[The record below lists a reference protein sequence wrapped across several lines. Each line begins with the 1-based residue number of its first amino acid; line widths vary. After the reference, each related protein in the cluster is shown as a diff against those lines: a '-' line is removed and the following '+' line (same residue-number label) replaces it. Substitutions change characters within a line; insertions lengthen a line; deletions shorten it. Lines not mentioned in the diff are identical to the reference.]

1 MRKMFVLGLAVAAGM
16 TFAASSAMAVD
27 VPVTPLKLI
36 IVDKIVASSSAKAV
50 FVVKDA
56 AVTKGTGTNV
66 AAISSQLDVR
76 YDAESGSWVNPPGP
90 NWLVNKDTVAKY
102 VNKNAPVGGST
113 KVSVIKPTKLIKN
126 VGKSLGDVP
135 IDIALAPVGDVHAV
149 YTVNNS
155 GVFRH
160 CGKFTGST
168 CAHKSIAG
176 GTGFKLVCK
185 GNGSPD
191 TCPASPSGAFVD

>member
-1 MRKMFVLGLAVAAGM
+1 MRKLFVLGMAVAAGM

-36 IVDKIVASSSAKAV
+36 IVDKIVASNSAKAV

-56 AVTKGTGTNV
+56 AVTKGSATGV
-66 AAISSQLDVR
+66 ISSQLDIS
-76 YDAESGSWVNPPGP
+76 YDAQDGSFINPAGP
-90 NWLVNKDTVAKY
+90 RWLVNKDTVAKY
-102 VNKNAPVGGST
+102 VNKDAPVGGST

-135 IDIALAPVGDVHAV
+135 INIATAPVGDVHAV

-176 GTGFKLVCK
+176 ATGWKLVCK

>member
-1 MRKMFVLGLAVAAGM
+1 M

-36 IVDKIVASSSAKAV
+36 IVDKIVASGSAKAV

-56 AVTKGTGTNV
+56 AVTKGTATGT
-66 AAISSQLDVR
+66 ISSQLDIS
-76 YDAESGSWVNPPGP
+76 YDAQSGSFVNPAGA

-102 VNKNAPVGGST
+102 VNKNAPSGGST
-113 KVSVIKPTKLIKN
+113 KVSVIKPGKLIKN
-126 VGKSLGDVP
+126 VGKSLGDDP
-135 IDIALAPVGDVHAV
+135 INISTAPVGNVHAV

-155 GVFRH
+155 GVFKH
-160 CGKFTGST
+160 CGQFTGAT

-185 GNGSPD
+185 GNGAPD

>member
-1 MRKMFVLGLAVAAGM
+1 MFVLGLAVAAGM

-50 FVVKDA
+50 FVVKDGAVDKGA
-56 AVTKGTGTNV
+56 ATG
-66 AAISSQLDVR
+66 AITSQLDIS
-76 YDAESGSWVNPPGP
+76 YDAEDGSFINPAGP
-90 NWLVNKDTVAKY
+90 RWLVNKDTVAKY
-102 VNKNAPVGGST
+102 VNKDAPTGGST

-126 VGKSLGDVP
+126 VGKSLGDIP
-135 IDIALAPVGDVHAV
+135 IDISAAPVGDVHAV

-185 GNGSPD
+185 GNGSAD
-191 TCPASPSGAFVD
+191 TCPASPSGAFID

>member
-1 MRKMFVLGLAVAAGM
+1 MRKLFVLGMAVAAGM
-16 TFAASSAMAVD
+16 TFAASSAMAAD
-27 VPVTPLKLI
+27 IPVTPLKLI
-36 IVDKIVASSSAKAV
+36 IVDKIVASNSAKAV

-56 AVTKGTGTNV
+56 AVTKGTATGT
-66 AAISSQLDVR
+66 ISSQLDIR
-76 YDAESGSWVNPPGP
+76 YDAQSGSFNNPAGA

-102 VNKNAPVGGST
+102 VNKTAPSGGST

-126 VGKSLGDVP
+126 VGKSLGDDP
-135 IDIALAPVGDVHAV
+135 IDISNAPVGDVHAV
-149 YTVNNS
+149 YTVSN
-155 GVFRH
+155 GGTFKH
-160 CGKFTGST
+160 CGKFTGAT

-185 GNGSPD
+185 GNGAPD

>member
-36 IVDKIVASSSAKAV
+36 IVDKLVASSSAKAV

-56 AVTKGTGTNV
+56 AVTKGSATGT
-66 AAISSQLDVR
+66 ISSQLDIS
-76 YDAESGSWVNPPGP
+76 YDAEDGSFVNPAGAR
-90 NWLVNKDTVAKY
+90 WLVNKDTVAKY
-102 VNKNAPVGGST
+102 VNKDAPVGGST

-126 VGKSLGDVP
+126 VGKSLGDIP
-135 IDIALAPVGDVHAV
+135 IDISTAPVGDVHAV

-176 GTGFKLVCK
+176 ATGWKLVCK
-185 GNGSPD
+185 GNGSTD

>member
-1 MRKMFVLGLAVAAGM
+1 MLPLAV
-16 TFAASSAMAVD
+16 SSPHD
-27 VPVTPLKLI
+27 T
-36 IVDKIVASSSAKAV
+36 
-50 FVVKDA
+50 
-56 AVTKGTGTNV
+56 
-66 AAISSQLDVR
+66 Q
-76 YDAESGSWVNPPGP
+76 GS
-90 NWLVNKDTVAKY
+90 LRD
-102 VNKNAPVGGST
+102 
-113 KVSVIKPTKLIKN
+113 
-126 VGKSLGDVP
+126 DP
-135 IDIALAPVGDVHAV
+135 IDISTAPVGDVHAV